1 MRRRTITISISMLL
15 TAALMAGCGGTK
27 TVYDSLYAEL
37 SEELSASDPSVLSG
51 RRIVIDPGHGGEYD
65 GAMGADS
72 LSEADV
78 NLGVAL
84 YLWGLLREAGAEV
97 HMTRS
102 TDRDFLPEGAAASG
116 ADLATLLR
124 DDLAARVEKA
134 NEFEPEIFVS
144 IHHNSNIALD
154 RERNAVEIYYKG
166 SDHGASLELAT
177 DVHTHL
183 ARNLGITTTTVK
195 PGNYFV
201 LRNSKAG
208 AAVLG
213 EASYISNPAVE
224 DKLKLSAKQKLEA
237 EAYYLGL
244 IEYFSR
250 GVPVIAMTE
259 PEADTLTVPGKLEF
273 TIVPGAGIP
282 VDPASP
288 EARID
293 GRRIDCFQSSAGKR
307 LFCLMP
313 PSMPNGTFTI
323 SFSARSVRGATAT
336 YGPKKLLLDRP
347 ARFFLPLDPLPAVT
361 GRIVLRVLVLD
372 SGGRPVADGKTVTMR
387 ASAEKRGSIAR
398 TRKGIASFVRGGAG
412 GTYLVSC
419 GPSINTLAFSAAVP
433 ETEVLAVTV
442 SGLTGRPIQRAVLRC
457 ADGKTIAGDRKGAIR
472 SAAVDTAGA
481 VIYASGY
488 HPAPLER
495 MVEGGRVPVTRMTPV
510 FGGVMHGKRIA
521 IDPAGGGADDA
532 GRGAGALR
540 GATVNMRL
548 ARELENRLTAAG
560 ASVLVTRNGEEHLS
574 DEQRIFRVNRFGA
587 DLAISVRFGGAVEP
601 GGGCLVCH
609 YPGSV
614 AGTAAADS
622 LVSNLAGTPPCEAVG
637 IVESAEL
644 FLQQTNCPAVVISGG
659 SLSDADTEN
668 ILGSFRWTGL
678 EADAI
683 LRSLLGYFGAED

>member
-15 TAALMAGCGGTK
+15 TAALMTSCGGRK
-27 TVYDSLYAEL
+27 TMYDSLYAEL
-37 SEELSASDPSVLSG
+37 SEDLSASDPSVLSE

-65 GAMGADS
+65 GAIGADS
-72 LSEADV
+72 LSEAEV

-97 HMTRS
+97 YMTRS
-102 TDRDFLPEGAAASG
+102 ADRDFLPEGAAASG
-116 ADLATLLR
+116 ADLAALLR
-124 DDLAARVEKA
+124 DDLAARIERA
-134 NEFEPEIFVS
+134 NEFEPEVFVS

-183 ARNLGITTTTVK
+183 ARNLGISATAIK
-195 PGNYFV
+195 PGNYYV

-208 AAVLG
+208 AAILG

-244 IEYFSR
+244 IKYFSR
-250 GVPVIAMTE
+250 GVPVIAMAE

-273 TIVPGAGIP
+273 TVVPGAGIP
-282 VDPASP
+282 VEPASL

-293 GRRIDCFQSSAGKR
+293 GRRIDCFQPSAGER
-307 LFCLMP
+307 SFCLMP
-313 PSMPNGTFTI
+313 SSMPNGTFTI

-336 YGPKKLLLDRP
+336 YGPKKMLLDRP
-347 ARFFLPLDPLPAVT
+347 ARFFLPMDPLPAGN

-372 SGGRPVADGKTVTMR
+372 SGGRPVADGKTVTMKAAVKKGSR
-387 ASAEKRGSIAR
+387 AAR
-398 TRKGIASFVRGGAG
+398 TRKGIASFVRDSADGRHVVSS
-412 GTYLVSC
+412 GTSVDTLVFAWAEPLS
-419 GPSINTLAFSAAVP
+419 GVLTLA
-433 ETEVLAVTV
+433 LDD
-442 SGLTGRPIQRAVLRC
+442 LTGRPVQRAVLRS
-457 ADGKTIAGDRKGAIR
+457 ADGKTAAADRKGAIR
-472 SAAVDTAGA
+472 SATVDTAGA

-488 HPAPLER
+488 HPALLER
-495 MVEGGRVPVTRMTPV
+495 MVEGGRVPVTRMTPI
-510 FGGVMHGKRIA
+510 FGGVLHGKRIV
-521 IDPAGGGADDA
+521 IDPAGGGTYDA
-532 GRGAGALR
+532 GRGADALR

-574 DEQRIFRVNRFGA
+574 NEQRIFRVNRFGA
-587 DLAISVRFGGAVEP
+587 DLAISVRFGGALEP
-601 GGGCLVCH
+601 GDGCLVYH

-614 AGTAAADS
+614 VGTAVADS
-622 LVSNLAGTPPCEAVG
+622 LVSNLAGTPPCEEVEV
-637 IVESAEL
+637 VESAEL

-659 SLSDADTEN
+659 SLSDGDTEN

-678 EADAI
+678 EAEAI
-683 LRSLLGYFGAED
+683 LRSLLVYFGAED

>member
-15 TAALMAGCGGTK
+15 TAALMAGCGGK
-27 TVYDSLYAEL
+27 RTVYDSLYAEL
-37 SEELSASDPSVLSG
+37 SEDLSASDPSVLSG

-84 YLWGLLREAGAEV
+84 YLWGLLREAGTEV

-102 TDRDFLPEGAAASG
+102 ADRDFLPEGAAASG
-116 ADLATLLR
+116 TGLAALLR
-124 DDLAARVEKA
+124 DDLAARIEKA
-134 NEFEPEIFVS
+134 NEFDPEVFVS

-177 DVHTHL
+177 DIHTHL
-183 ARNLGITTTTVK
+183 ARNLGITTTTIK
-195 PGNYFV
+195 PGNYYV

-213 EASYISNPAVE
+213 EASYISNAAVE

-259 PEADTLTVPGKLEF
+259 PEADTLTAPGKLEF

-288 EARID
+288 EASID
-293 GRRIDCFQSSAGKR
+293 GRRIDCFQPEDGGNPFCIMPSSI
-307 LFCLMP
+307 
-313 PSMPNGTFTI
+313 PNGTFTI
-323 SFSARSVRGATAT
+323 SFSARSMSGATAT
-336 YGPKKLLLDRP
+336 YGPKKMLLDRP
-347 ARFFLPLDPLPAVT
+347 ARFFLPMAPLQMDD
-361 GRIVLRVLVLD
+361 GQKMLRVLVLD
-372 SGGRPVADGKTVTMR
+372 SGGRPVVDGKIVTMR
-387 ASAEKRGSIAR
+387 ASTGKRDSIAR
-398 TRKGIASFVRGGAG
+398 TRKGVVSFIRLSAG
-412 GTYLVSC
+412 GTHIVSS
-419 GPSINTLAFSAAVP
+419 GRSVDTLAFHAAGP
-433 ETEVLAVTV
+433 ETEVLAIAVD
-442 SGLTGRPIQRAVLRC
+442 GLTGRPVQRAVLRF
-457 ADGKTIAGDRKGAIR
+457 ADGKTVAGDRKGAIR
-472 SAAVDTAGA
+472 SAAVDNAGA

-488 HPAPLER
+488 NPTPLEH
-495 MVEGGRVPVTRMTPV
+495 MVEGGKVPVTRMTPV
-510 FGGVMHGKRIA
+510 FGGVMHGKRIV
-521 IDPAGGGADDA
+521 IDPAGGGTDDA

-548 ARELENRLTAAG
+548 ARELENRLTEAG

-587 DLAISVRFGGAVEP
+587 DLAISVRFGGAMEP
-601 GGGCLVCH
+601 GSRCLVYH

-622 LVSNLAGTPPCEAVG
+622 LASGLAGTPPCEATGV
-637 IVESAEL
+637 VESAEL
-644 FLQQTNCPAVVISGG
+644 FIQQTNCPAVVISGG

-683 LRSLLGYFGAED
+683 FRSLLGYFSAED

>member
-1 MRRRTITISISMLL
+1 MRHRTITISISMLL
-15 TAALMAGCGGTK
+15 TAALMTGCGGKK
-27 TVYDSLYAEL
+27 TIYDSLYSEL
-37 SEELSASDPSVLSG
+37 SEDLSASDPSVLSE

-72 LSEADV
+72 LSEAEV

-116 ADLATLLR
+116 TGLAALLR
-124 DDLAARVEKA
+124 DDLAARIEKV
-134 NEFEPEIFVS
+134 NEFEPEVFIS

-177 DVHTHL
+177 DIHTHL
-183 ARNLGITTTTVK
+183 ARNLGITATAIK
-195 PGNYFV
+195 PGNYYV

-208 AAVLG
+208 AAMLG

-244 IEYFSR
+244 IKYFSR
-250 GVPVIAMTE
+250 GVPVIAMAE
-259 PEADTLTVPGKLEF
+259 PGADTLTVPGKLEF
-273 TIVPGAGIP
+273 TVVPGAGIP

-288 EARID
+288 EARIN
-293 GRRIDCFQSSAGKR
+293 GRRVDCFQPSAGER
-307 LFCLMP
+307 PFCLMP
-313 PSMPNGTFTI
+313 SSMPNGVFTI

-336 YGPKKLLLDRP
+336 YGPKEMLLDRP
-347 ARFFLPLDPLPAVT
+347 AKFFLPMDPLPAHN

-372 SGGRPVADGKTVTMR
+372 SGGRPVSDGKTVTMKAAVKKGGR
-387 ASAEKRGSIAR
+387 SVR
-398 TRKGIASFVRGGAG
+398 TRKGIASFVCDSAG
-412 GTYLVSC
+412 GRHVVSS
-419 GPSINTLAFSAAVP
+419 GTSVDTLAFAWDGP
-433 ETEVLAVTV
+433 LTEVLTLALD
-442 SGLTGRPIQRAVLRC
+442 GLTGRPVQRAVLHC
-457 ADGKTIAGDRKGAIR
+457 ADGKTAAGDRKGAIR
-472 SAAVDTAGA
+472 SATVDTAGA

-495 MVEGGRVPVTRMTPV
+495 MVEGGRVPVTKMTPI
-510 FGGVMHGKRIA
+510 FGGVLHGKRIV
-521 IDPAGGGADDA
+521 IDPAGGGTDDA
-532 GRGAGALR
+532 GRGAAALR

-587 DLAISVRFGGAVEP
+587 DLAISVRFGGALEP
-601 GGGCLVCH
+601 GDGCLVYH

-614 AGTAAADS
+614 AGTAVADS
-622 LVSNLAGTPPCEAVG
+622 LVSNLAGTPPCEEVEV
-637 IVESAEL
+637 VESAEL

-659 SLSDADTEN
+659 SLSDDDTEN

-678 EADAI
+678 EAEAI
-683 LRSLLGYFGAED
+683 LLSLLVYFGAEN